1 MTYPYPVKLTASNSI
16 DQHLKLIREMVR
28 KSVRDPE
35 VRQLAVK
42 LVSGAYVW
50 KTNPRTGQPDPYVEA
65 WRKRFIAPSKDGP
78 CPTRD
83 DECEVLRLWDFVVLN
98 FRYVYD
104 PDEVDTFATAKL
116 SLEAGGGDCDDATIL
131 FCALAKSLG
140 FFTKARVISV
150 SDDPENWVHVYPL
163 VGLPKDD
170 PAQWVPL
177 DMTVTGYRIGDEYPD
192 IGKLKDFEM

>member
-1 MTYPYPVKLTASNSI
+1 MTYPYPVRHTSSKSI
-16 DQHLKLIREMVR
+16 DGHLKLIREMVS

-35 VRQLAVK
+35 TRQLAVK
-42 LVSGAYVW
+42 LVSGSYVW
-50 KTNPRTGQPDPYVEA
+50 KANPRSGKQEPYVKA
-65 WRKRFIAPSKDGP
+65 WNHFFIAPSTEGP

-83 DECEVLRLWDFVVLN
+83 DECEIVRLWDFVVLN

-140 FFTKARVISV
+140 FFTMARVISV
-150 SDDPENWVHVYPL
+150 ADDPENWVHVYPL

-170 PAQWVPL
+170 PTLWVPL
-177 DMTVTGYRIGDEYPD
+177 DMTVSGYRIGDQYPD